1 MKPMANT
8 EYAVKLLKLQKP
20 NYMIV
25 SKILGSILIILLVI
39 YAIVQGF
46 SGLNKTFY
54 AETSPVSLTFI
65 AMGTLALVFIGY
77 KSIRVIWRS

>member
-1 MKPMANT
+1 MKPTANT
-8 EYAVKLLKLQKP
+8 EYAVETSQTTKP
-20 NYMIV
+20 NNMIV
-25 SKILGSILIILLVI
+25 SKILGSILIVLLVI

-77 KSIRVIWRS
+77 KSIRVIWNS